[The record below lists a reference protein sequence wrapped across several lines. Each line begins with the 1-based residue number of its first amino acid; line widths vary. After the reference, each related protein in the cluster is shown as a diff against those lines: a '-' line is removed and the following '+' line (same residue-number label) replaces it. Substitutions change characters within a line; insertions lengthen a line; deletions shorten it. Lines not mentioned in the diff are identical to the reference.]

1 MAHKTLIG
9 LTILTVASAAWG
21 QLDADSLRVLENRQ
35 PDNRTVIGGGN
46 ELLSAGAEAIRY
58 GRYDDG
64 IRLTLMGLDRPGNSD
79 YIRAA
84 ALSNLCAAHAGKNEP
99 DQAIEY
105 CAESIGINEANWR
118 AWSNRSYAYWLKGMY
133 REATVDLDTATSINP
148 GARQV
153 AQIRGMLNEAGLRPH
168 VIMEDHQ

>member
-1 MAHKTLIG
+1 MAHNALIG
-9 LTILTVASAAWG
+9 LILSISSGAAIA
-21 QLDADSLRVLENRQ
+21 QLEGRQ
-35 PDNRTVIGGGN
+35 PDSRIVLGGGN

-64 IRLTLMGLDRPGNSD
+64 IRLTLMGLERPGTTD
-79 YIRAA
+79 TIRAA

-99 DQAIEY
+99 DQAIRY
-105 CAESIGINEANWR
+105 CGESIEINQRNWR

-133 REATVDLDTATSINP
+133 AEANVDLEAAMAINP

-153 AQIRGMLNEAGLRPH
+153 FQIRGMLNEAGLRPN

>member
-1 MAHKTLIG
+1 MAHKVLIG
-9 LTILTVASAAWG
+9 LAILSCSGASVA
-21 QLDADSLRVLENRQ
+21 QLDPSTLRTIENRQ
-35 PDNRTVIGGGN
+35 PDNRTVLGGGN

-64 IRLTLMGLDRPGNSD
+64 IRLTRMGLERPGNSD

-99 DQAIEY
+99 DPAIRY
-105 CAESIGINEANWR
+105 CGESIQINEANWR

-133 REATVDLDTATSINP
+133 PEATVDLETATALNP
-148 GARQV
+148 DARQIF
-153 AQIRGMLNEAGLRPH
+153 QIRGMLNEAGLRPR

>member
-1 MAHKTLIG
+1 MTHSILIG
-9 LTILTVASAAWG
+9 LTIFACAGVVEAQNRVS
-21 QLDADSLRVLENRQ
+21 DLRTIEGRT
-35 PDNRTVIGGGN
+35 PDNRIVLGGGN

-64 IRLTLMGLDRPGNSD
+64 IRLTLMGLERPGTSD
-79 YIRAA
+79 HTRSQ

-99 DQAIEY
+99 DQAIDY
-105 CAESIGINEANWR
+105 CAQSIVLDQHNWR

-133 REATVDLDTATSINP
+133 QEATVDLEMAVSINSD
-148 GARQV
+148 ARQV
-153 AQIRGMLNEAGLRPH
+153 LQLRGMLNEAGLRPR